1 MTATRASDIYGQG
14 LSFPPR
20 VGAGGRLAWSAGE
33 DNVRESIRLI
43 LLTEPAERLMLDE
56 FGCGLR
62 RFLFEPN
69 TPSTRALIQ
78 ERVSRAITR
87 WEPRVRLDDVSVE
100 ADPSDDRLIQIDI
113 VVRLVATGL
122 AGRFGLSLALEG

>member
-1 MTATRASDIYGQG
+1 MRRTNLFGQG

-20 VGAGGRLAWSAGE
+20 VGADGRLAWSEGE

-43 LLTEPAERLMLDE
+43 LMTEPGERLMRED

-69 TPSTRALIQ
+69 TVTTRELIR
-78 ERVSRAITR
+78 ERVGKAIDR
-87 WEPRVRLDDVSVE
+87 WEPRVKVDDVTVE
-100 ADPSDDRLIQIDI
+100 ADGNNPRLVGIT
-113 VVRLVATGL
+113 VYFRLVATQALGRIGL
-122 AGRFGLSLALEG
+122 TLQLEG

>member
-1 MTATRASDIYGQG
+1 MTAARASDIYGQG
-14 LSFPPR
+14 LSFPLR
-20 VGAGGRLAWSAGE
+20 VGAGGRLVWSAGE

-43 LLTEPAERLMLDE
+43 LLTEPAERLMLED

-69 TPSTRALIQ
+69 TPATRALIK
-78 ERVSRAITR
+78 ERVTRAIAR

-100 ADPSDDRLIQIDI
+100 ADPSDDRLIQISI
-113 VVRLVATGL
+113 LFRLVATNL
-122 AGRFGLSLALEG
+122 PGRFGLSLALEG

>member
-1 MTATRASDIYGQG
+1 MRRQNLFGQG

-20 VGAGGRLAWSAGE
+20 VGADGRLAWSEGE

-43 LLTEPAERLMLDE
+43 LMTEPGERLLREE

-69 TPSTRALIQ
+69 TVTTRQLIR
-78 ERVSRAITR
+78 ERIIKAVTR
-87 WEPRVRLDDVSVE
+87 WEPRVTIDDVTVE
-100 ADPSDDRLIQIDI
+100 TDAGNPRLVGINIFF
-113 VVRLVATGL
+113 RLVATQAMGRLGL
-122 AGRFGLSLALEG
+122 TLQLEG

>member
-1 MTATRASDIYGQG
+1 MNPPNIFGQG

-20 VGAGGRLAWSAGE
+20 VGADGRLAWSAGE

-43 LLTEPAERLMLDE
+43 LLTEPGERLMREE

-69 TPSTRALIQ
+69 TVATREQIRQRIAQ
-78 ERVSRAITR
+78 AIGR
-87 WEPRVRLDDVSVE
+87 WEPRVILQEVNVEPGAEDPRLV
-100 ADPSDDRLIQIDI
+100 AITILF
-113 VVRLVATGL
+113 RLVATQASARLGL
-122 AGRFGLSLALEG
+122 TLQLEG